1 VTEADAMV
9 GLAFVTSGFEDAVE
23 LSLAR
28 LQPDSARPTSRKSH
42 QLHEP
47 VAAPLP
53 LPRKQSQQTPR

>member
-1 VTEADAMV
+1 MTEADAMV

-28 LQPDSARPTSRKSH
+28 LPPDSTSRKSH